1 MDNTS
6 LRYFCVVTEFGGLW
20 SAVFI
25 FFHRLPHITPVPAT
39 MITRQQHDSGV
50 EKCLGWPLDGR
61 VGMVPCHLYSRRI
74 SLPARVWERHV
85 AEERVQRR
93 LVAILAADVVG

>member
-1 MDNTS
+1 
-6 LRYFCVVTEFGGLW
+6 
-20 SAVFI
+20 
-25 FFHRLPHITPVPAT
+25 

-61 VGMVPCHLYSRRI
+61 VGMVLRHLYPHRI

-85 AEERVQRR
+85 AEERVQRG
-93 LVAILAADVVG
+93 LVAILAADVVGSDVEFSPETASCGSVLPRFIVDSYRANRRP